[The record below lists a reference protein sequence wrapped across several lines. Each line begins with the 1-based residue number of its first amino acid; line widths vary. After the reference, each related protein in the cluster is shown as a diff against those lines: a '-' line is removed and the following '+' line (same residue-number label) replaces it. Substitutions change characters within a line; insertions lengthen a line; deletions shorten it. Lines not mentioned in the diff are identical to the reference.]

1 MTLKEA
7 KIHWNERLSE
17 SEREEISSLY
27 DDKSIK
33 LDDIVKKYNL
43 PFDKSK
49 LPELVLPRQ
58 TDETCKWCGSILYM
72 KRRRSPM
79 YAKNSAYCIKCGH
92 VNNSSCTCDQCAD
105 FRERQK
111 EQERAAE
118 EQRRQEKSR
127 RIIEKY
133 GKKTSP
139 IDFNSLTLIEKIEIG
154 IILTHTAG
162 KTEFALEDY
171 DNKMFPAGKDGEILI
186 QMLNKSILV
195 ISDNV
200 NPDAFSDDLRF
211 CNTKK
216 LRVKLNIINSNEE
229 VERLIDGKFNLTEQ
243 DFQFLWRYIAQLQLI
258 EYLIYRM
265 DKVNFAFSPGVK
277 TVTMINEMLEHYSV
291 SQGMRLIYGALNKAC
306 RRYQEGGINKKHAAN
321 LVITICRDYT
331 RRAIDENWVVKG
343 FGRDY
348 GIEIST
354 AESYICSVV
363 LGIGEDGFRSSPGKM
378 SKKIYME
385 QYSGEFNKGEMK
397 N

>member
-17 SEREEISSLY
+17 SERAEISSLY

-58 TDETCKWCGSILYM
+58 TDETCKWCGEKLYM
-72 KRRRSPM
+72 KRRRTAM
-79 YAKNSAYCIKCGH
+79 YAKNSAFCIKCGH
-92 VNNSSCTCDQCAD
+92 VNDISCACDRCVD
-105 FRERQK
+105 YRERQK

-133 GKKTSP
+133 GKKTPP
-139 IDFNSLTLIEKIEIG
+139 IDFNSLTLIEKVIIG

-171 DNKMFPAGKDGEILI
+171 DSNMFPAKKDGEILI
-186 QMLNKSILV
+186 QMLKKSILV

-200 NPDAFSDDLRF
+200 NPDAFSDDLQF
-211 CNTKK
+211 CSIKK
-216 LRVKLNIINSNEE
+216 LRLKLNIINSNEE
-229 VERLIDGKFNLTEQ
+229 VERLIEGNFNLSEQ
-243 DFQFLWRYIAQLQLI
+243 DFHYLWRYIAQLQLI
-258 EYLIYRM
+258 EYLIYKM
-265 DKVNFAFSPGVK
+265 DKVDFAFSPGIK
-277 TVTMINEMLEHYSV
+277 TVTMINEMLEHFSV

-306 RRYQEGGINKKHAAN
+306 RRYQEGGINRKHAAN
-321 LVITICRDYT
+321 SVITICRNYT
-331 RRAIDENWVVKG
+331 RRALEDSWKVSG
-343 FGRDY
+343 FERDY
-348 GIEIST
+348 EIEIST
-354 AESYICSVV
+354 AENYICSVV
-363 LGIGEDGFRSSPGKM
+363 LGIGEDGFRCSPGKM
-378 SKKIYME
+378 SKEIYRE
-385 QYSGEFNKGEMK
+385 LYLDEFNKVEMK